1 MASKDLAP
9 ETPPSR
15 GISSRLL
22 TMKFMQ
28 RAVAAGSA
36 QNSPQSE
43 PSSTK
48 RRKTDSPLTGEF
60 HSFDESAIQA
70 AMKQQEAI
78 RQAALAKHQADL
90 GDTPWVLSGFSSGA
104 RPTKPQG
111 VTYVTFGSI
120 DAVDA
125 VEGAAQPTKIGRRK
139 VGDFKSK
146 NDEVCGKFL
155 VMEGSHG
162 IKTHT
167 TQKVTIK
174 REESEDDDSS
184 SEDSSDDSDAEEQT
198 PARKTI
204 KKERTPKVTP
214 EAARARDLRDK
225 RKKPINLNRL
235 SSISGGASAA
245 RSGGGL
251 SGGGAR
257 KTESNIECYRCGNL
271 GHMAAK
277 CPSASK
283 KRRSMD

>member
-146 NDEVCGKFL
+146 NDE
-155 VMEGSHG
+155 
-162 IKTHT
+162 
-167 TQKVTIK
+167 KVTIK